1 MRRAPAWLIRVFAA
15 LLLLQSGA
23 AMGLCMRGAASG
35 WLVEICAPG
44 GEMRTLRLSA
54 DGTELPPETGS
65 AFCPI
70 CHGLPEAAQP
80 RSPLVA
86 GPAFLPQTA
95 SWWPDD
101 PRPSAWPARAPPFL
115 SRAPPSFHG

>member
-1 MRRAPAWLIRVFAA
+1 MRHAPPWLIRVFAA

-44 GEMRTLRLSA
+44 GEMRTLRLAA
-54 DGTELPPETGS
+54 DGTELPAETGG

-70 CHGLPEAAQP
+70 CHGLPEALQP
-80 RSPLVA
+80 PSPLIAGRAHLVA
-86 GPAFLPQTA
+86 AA
-95 SWWPDD
+95 SWWPEDA
-101 PRPSAWPARAPPFL
+101 RPSAWRARAPPFL
-115 SRAPPSFHG
+115 SRAPPSFLG